1 MFEYTREVE
10 FSVLLLID
18 ILMSII
24 AIVISSYLAFLYIK
38 MKEFHSFA
46 CGFIIALS
54 FSIPFDNILKL
65 TPINSNSS
73 YKVFQSI
80 QAVLLAL
87 SDKFILLVLI
97 GQALI
102 IYFGEIKVKVYSR
115 RKKVIFYSILFG
127 SLGLSFL
134 MGLLYLLFGVSKYGI
149 YFYIEAKLS
158 KKIIDTIFNSI
169 LLVGNTFLYFIIIF
183 TVKKIDVEKESLDIK
198 KKHIRK
204 MILMFIAN
212 SLMFIEYYF
221 IIWCKLPFSNIGCD
235 LIYAITCLIIN
246 LIYAVN
252 EKIIKETKK
261 IFSRKKTYLEEKNN
275 TNTFGSYS
283 EELPNRSSTFSDDE

>member
-1 MFEYTREVE
+1 MLENTREVE
-10 FSVLLLID
+10 FSVLLLTD

-54 FSIPFDNILKL
+54 CSIPFDNILKL
-65 TPINSNSS
+65 IPLSCNSS
-73 YKVFQSI
+73 YKVIQSI
-80 QAVLLAL
+80 QAVLLAF
-87 SDKFILLVLI
+87 SDKFILLILI
-97 GQALI
+97 GQTLI
-102 IYFGEIKVKVYSR
+102 IYFGEIKIQVYSKH
-115 RKKVIFYSILFG
+115 KKVIFYSILFG

-149 YFYIEAKLS
+149 YFYIEAKIA
-158 KKIIDTIFNSI
+158 KKIIDTLFNSI
-169 LLVGNTFLYFIIIF
+169 LLVGNTFLYFKIIF
-183 TVKKIDVEKESLDIK
+183 NVKNIDGDKESLDIT
-198 KKHIRK
+198 KKHFRK
-204 MILMFIAN
+204 VILMSIAN
-212 SLMFIEYYF
+212 NLMFIEYYF
-221 IIWCKLPFSNIGCD
+221 IIWCKLPFSNIGID
-235 LIYAITCLIIN
+235 LIYTITCLIIN

-252 EKIIKETKK
+252 KKIIKETKK

>member
-38 MKEFHSFA
+38 MKEFHSFT

-149 YFYIEAKLS
+149 YFYIEAKIA

-169 LLVGNTFLYFIIIF
+169 LLVGNTFLYC
-183 TVKKIDVEKESLDIK
+183 T
-198 KKHIRK
+198 
-204 MILMFIAN
+204 
-212 SLMFIEYYF
+212 
-221 IIWCKLPFSNIGCD
+221 D
-235 LIYAITCLIIN
+235 LAM
-246 LIYAVN
+246 
-252 EKIIKETKK
+252 
-261 IFSRKKTYLEEKNN
+261 
-275 TNTFGSYS
+275 
-283 EELPNRSSTFSDDE
+283 